1 MNPRGVASNRVKVSV
16 RSFRA
21 ILLAAPVAISLGQGT
36 AYGDG
41 AAPGA
46 DRETPPQ
53 KLGVSAATS
62 YLASGAGSGVA
73 VSSGLRLTLGAH
85 AALGADLGYGV
96 LSAPSATQDRWWII
110 PTIAWV
116 VPTEYTHLDLGVG
129 LGVGAASG
137 YVSFADYAGRPFAP
151 AWAFQLVP
159 AARLHVMWSTPLRG
173 DLDLFARIDVAA
185 LVLSGT
191 QLGFRNGNPNP
202 GPGDTTWFDIGAG
215 VQFRLL

>member
-1 MNPRGVASNRVKVSV
+1 VSV
-16 RSFRA
+16 RPFGA
-21 ILLAAPVAISLGQGT
+21 VLFVAPLAISLGPRT

-41 AAPGA
+41 SGPAA
-46 DRETPPQ
+46 DRETSPQ

-73 VSSGLRLTLGAH
+73 VSSGLRLTLGPH

-96 LSAPSATQDRWWII
+96 LSATSATQDRWWII

-116 VPTEYTHLDLGVG
+116 VPTEYMHLDLGVG
-129 LGVGAASG
+129 LGVGASSG
-137 YVSFADYAGRPFAP
+137 YASFGDYAGSPFSP

-159 AARLHVMWSTPLRG
+159 AARAHVMWSTPLGRE
-173 DLDLFARIDVAA
+173 LDAFARVDVAA

-191 QLGFRNGNPNP
+191 QLGFRHGDPNP
-202 GPGDTTWFDIGAG
+202 GPGDTTWFTIGAG